1 MLKQTVLKFQGAL
14 GLLGFGSKEGGKEGD
29 SGDSSATGFSDDDG
43 EEGKDIY
50 LSTGVLAP
58 RGQPVS
64 EIHVAS
70 YSTAQIGAL
79 IDGYKAKRGNIRQL
93 CRVFDTKELVSRE
106 DAAS

>member
-14 GLLGFGSKEGGKEGD
+14 GLLGFGSKEGGKDGD
-29 SGDSSATGFSDDDG
+29 SGDSSATGFSDDDD
-43 EEGKDIY
+43 EEEKDIY
-50 LSTGVLAP
+50 LSTGVL
-58 RGQPVS
+58 R
-64 EIHVAS
+64 